1 MFDNGDI
8 KLNKLT
14 NFFSAAATKRPAIT
28 ILVVLLLSGFFGY
41 MASQQEELNTSF
53 GGELDT
59 PEIKAQ
65 TKLGEYFQTSGSQ
78 SVFQIIL
85 SGDDVLT
92 VDGYLAWQELKQTVA
107 QSEIAPYLVS
117 QPGQP
122 LIAGFFAPIDFARTY
137 DYSIDINSMNDE
149 QFKALYVKA
158 NSQMPPEFKA
168 FASALL
174 SESYDEDAV
183 TASAGLAIITVDS
196 AKFVEEY
203 GLEAGAFIEQP
214 RMEVALNNSLSEIQV
229 GNVKVSGFSFGLL
242 FGDEGEDFQQEIGGL
257 FAQAFVII
265 LVVLSYIF
273 FMKSKLFSRKPLN
286 ILRRLIAISFMAFGI
301 AGVISP
307 LVSDLETPLLSW
319 MMLDDPLL
327 GRMIPLSVFTFGFL
341 LNSRR
346 RSSSDLFLSL
356 GAILLSI
363 GWMTGAGTI
372 LGPGYLDI
380 IGAPNQVS
388 QIAPIILIGLGVD
401 YAIHFNSR
409 YREEIGSGNSIDGA
423 TSSTL
428 KSVGIALTLATL
440 ATMVGFLTNIV
451 SPLPELKDFG
461 ILVSVGIFFAFFLV
475 MTFVP
480 AIRTLLDKR
489 AEKKEKIDS
498 EAFTSSGDSVLNKIS
513 EASGIIPR
521 KLKIVAIGLL
531 VTVSTYGYISFTNL
545 ETIFEFTD
553 FLPEDNPVVKT
564 LDLLSEEFGG
574 GFGETTSVLI
584 EGDDLATPEIHNA
597 LIASIN
603 NLSEKENIVVYAGN
617 VAAESV
623 LSSMGELLTP
633 AAGPPGAP
641 AGPPDVE
648 LISSLVGY
656 GVDLMSGAE
665 GLEGLK
671 VKNTSDV
678 KGLYEF
684 LAAKDP
690 EAFLAYIYF
699 DENNNV
705 TAQQVRITTS
715 AGSLGAAQLRDD
727 IYVAFA
733 PMINLGIDVAA
744 TNDAIVT
751 QSVSD
756 LISKSQFQSL
766 IFAILASM
774 TFLIIYYFLD
784 MRRPF
789 LGVITIMPVIAI
801 VMGTYLGM
809 YYLDIP
815 LNPVTSTLS
824 GLAIGIGVPFV
835 IHVTNRFRESLS
847 QGNNPIEAAT
857 KTLKTTGGS
866 LFGSAFTTMAG
877 FGILMT
883 STLKPFQQMGQVVV
897 VALGFAL
904 VASILILP
912 TMLVFWANYHNK
924 KTAKSL

>member
-14 NFFSAAATKRPAIT
+14 NFFSAAATKRPVIT

-183 TASAGLAIITVDS
+183 TASAGLAIVTVDS

-203 GLEAGAFIEQP
+203 GLESGAFIEQP
-214 RMEVALNNSLSEIQV
+214 RMEVALNKSLSEIQV

>member
-1 MFDNGDI
+1 MKI
-8 KLNKLT
+8 LT
-14 NFFSAAATKRPAIT
+14 NFFSSAATKRPLVT
-28 ILVVLLLSGFFGY
+28 ILIVLLLTGFFGY
-41 MASQQEELNTSF
+41 MAGQSEELNTSF

-65 TKLGEYFQTSGSQ
+65 SKLGEYFQTSGSQ
-78 SVFQIIL
+78 SVFQIII
-85 SGDDVLT
+85 SGEDVLT
-92 VDGYLAWQELKQTVA
+92 VDGYLAWVEVQKTI
-107 QSEIAPYLVS
+107 SESDLQPYLVS
-117 QPGQP
+117 QPGQSSVQ
-122 LIAGFFAPIDFARTY
+122 GFFAPV
-137 DYSIDINSMNDE
+137 DIAMSFNPMLNMNAIKAMDNV
-149 QFKALYVKA
+149 QFKNLYNQA

-174 SESYDEDAV
+174 SESYDEDK
-183 TASAGLAIITVDS
+183 TSASAGLAIVTVDT

-203 GLEAGAFIEQP
+203 GFDGAFIEQP
-214 RMEVALNNSLSEIQV
+214 KMEVALNKSLSQIAV

-257 FAQAFVII
+257 FAQAFTII

-273 FMKSKLFSRKPLN
+273 FMKSSSFSRRPVNL
-286 ILRRLIAISFMAFGI
+286 LRRLLALVLMIVGI
-301 AGVISP
+301 TGVV
-307 LVSDLETPLLSW
+307 LPLLSDIELAFLSW
-319 MMLDDPLL
+319 MQLDDPLL
-327 GRMIPLSVFTFGFL
+327 GRIIPLSTFTFGFL

-346 RSSSDLFLSL
+346 RTSSDLFLSL

-363 GWMTGAGTI
+363 GWMQGAGTI

-409 YREEIGSGNSIDGA
+409 YREEIGSGNTINGS
-423 TSSTL
+423 TTSTL

-440 ATMVGFLTNIV
+440 ATIVGFLTNIV

-480 AIRTLLDKR
+480 AIRTLLDRR

-513 EASGIIPR
+513 EASGIIPK
-521 KLKIVAIGLL
+521 KLKLIALALL
-531 VTVSTYGYISFTNL
+531 VSVSSYGYISFTNL

-584 EGDDLATPEIHNA
+584 EGDDLATVEVHNA
-597 LIASIN
+597 LIQSIN
-603 NLSEKENIVVYAGN
+603 NLSDKENIIVYAGN
-617 VAAESV
+617 VAQESV
-623 LSSMGELLTP
+623 VGSLGQLLAP
-633 AAGPPGAP
+633 QSGPPGAP
-641 AGPPDVE
+641 AGPPDME
-648 LISSLVGY
+648 LIGTLSSY
-656 GVDLMSGAE
+656 GVDIMSGGQ
-665 GLEGLK
+665 GLDGLI
-671 VKNTSDV
+671 VKTGGDV
-678 KGLYEF
+678 QGLYEYLVGKDSETF
-684 LAAKDP
+684 LAS
-690 EAFLAYIYF
+690 IYF
-699 DENNNV
+699 DENSKV
-705 TAQQVRITTS
+705 TAAQVRISTS
-715 AGSLGAAQLRDD
+715 AGSLAAAQLRDD
-727 IYVAFA
+727 IYDAFK
-733 PMINLGIDVAA
+733 PMTDLGIDVAA

-756 LISKSQFQSL
+756 LISQSQFQSL

-774 TFLIIYYFLD
+774 SFLVIYYFLD

-789 LGVITIMPVIAI
+789 LGVITILPVVAI

-835 IHVTNRFRESLS
+835 IHVTNRFREALA
-847 QGNNPIEAAT
+847 QNNNPVDAAIS
-857 KTLKTTGGS
+857 TLRTTGGS

>member
-1 MFDNGDI
+1 M
-8 KLNKLT
+8 KVLT
-14 NFFSAAATKRPAIT
+14 NFFSSAATKKPLIT
-28 ILVVLLLSGFFGY
+28 ILIVILISGFFGY
-41 MASQQEELNTSF
+41 MAGQGEELNTSF

-65 TKLGEYFQTSGSQ
+65 SKLGDYFQTSGSQ

-85 SGDDVLT
+85 SGEDVLT
-92 VDGYLAWQELKQTVA
+92 VDGYLAWEELKNTVSE
-107 QSEIAPYLVS
+107 SEIAPYLVS

-122 LIAGFFAPIDFARTY
+122 LVNGFFAPVDFAITFNPMLNV
-137 DYSIDINSMNDE
+137 DAIKGMDDA
-149 QFKALYVKA
+149 QFKNLYNQA
-158 NSQMPPEFKA
+158 NSQMPAEFKA

-174 SESYDEDAV
+174 SQSYDEDTT
-183 TASAGLAIITVDS
+183 TATAGLAIITIDS
-196 AKFVEEY
+196 NKFVEQY
-203 GLEAGAFIEQP
+203 GFSEAFVEQP
-214 RMEVALNNSLSEIQV
+214 RMEVALNKSLNDISV
-229 GNVKVSGFSFGLL
+229 GKVNVSGFSFGLL
-242 FGDEGEDFQQEIGGL
+242 FGDEGDDFQQEIGGL

-273 FMKSKLFSRKPLN
+273 FMKGKSFNRKPLDL
-286 ILRRLIAISFMAFGI
+286 LRRLLAASLMAFGL
-301 AGVISP
+301 AGVITP
-307 LVSDLETPLLSW
+307 LVSDLQTPLLDW
-319 MMLDDPLL
+319 MQLDDPLL
-327 GRMIPLSVFTFGFL
+327 GRMIPLAVFTFGFL

-346 RSSSDLFLSL
+346 RASSDLFLSL

-363 GWMTGAGTI
+363 GWMQGAGTI

-409 YREEIGSGNSIDGA
+409 YREEIGSGNSVNGA

-451 SPLPELKDFG
+451 SPLPELRDFG

-480 AIRTLLDKR
+480 AIRTLLDRR
-489 AEKKEKIDS
+489 AENKSKIDS
-498 EAFTSSGDSVLNKIS
+498 DAFTSSGDSMLNKIS
-513 EASGIIPR
+513 EASGIIPK
-521 KLKIVAIGLL
+521 KLKVIALALL
-531 VTVSTYGYISFTNL
+531 VTVSSYGYISFSNL

-553 FLPEDNPVVKT
+553 FLPEDNPVVQT

-584 EGDDLATPEIHNA
+584 EGDDLATPEVHNA
-597 LIASIN
+597 LIESIN
-603 NLSEKENIVVYAGN
+603 NLADKENIVVYAGN

-623 LSSMGELLTP
+623 IGSLGQMVAPQS
-633 AAGPPGAP
+633 GPPGAP
-641 AGPPDVE
+641 AGPPDME
-648 LISSLVGY
+648 LIGALAGY
-656 GVDLMSGAE
+656 GVDIMSGKQGIDA
-665 GLEGLK
+665 LN
-671 VKNTSDV
+671 VKNDADV

-684 LAAKDP
+684 LVNKDA
-690 EAFLAYIYF
+690 ETFLASIYF
-699 DENNNV
+699 DENNV
-705 TAQQVRITTS
+705 MTAEQVRITTS

-733 PMINLGIDVAA
+733 PLIDLGLDVAA

-756 LISKSQFQSL
+756 LISTSQFQSL

-774 TFLIIYYFLD
+774 SFLIIYYFLD

-789 LGVITIMPVIAI
+789 LGVITILPVIAI

-835 IHVTNRFRESLS
+835 IHVTNRFREALT
-847 QGNNPIEAAT
+847 QNNNPVEAAIS
-857 KTLKTTGGS
+857 TLRTTGGS